1 MLWNFLGQSSI
12 QAKAKKG
19 NISKLINEHGLTIT
33 DNIKIADEFNKFFSS
48 IGNQLAKEIKSNKSY
63 KIYLKNSNQNNIFLI
78 PTTEYEVNKIINKLD
93 SKKASGMD
101 NIKAK
106 LLKECG
112 TELCKGL
119 AHITNLSF
127 VSGNYPDQLKIA
139 KVIPLY

>member
-1 MLWNFLGQSSI
+1 M
-12 QAKAKKG
+12 
-19 NISKLINEHGLTIT
+19 
-33 DNIKIADEFNKFFSS
+33 
-48 IGNQLAKEIKSNKSY
+48 
-63 KIYLKNSNQNNIFLI
+63 KNSNQNNFFLS

-93 SKKASGMD
+93 FKKASGMD

-127 VSGNYPDQLKIA
+127 VSWNYADQLKIA
-139 KVIPLY
+139 IVIPLYKVNPTLLRIIGRSAC